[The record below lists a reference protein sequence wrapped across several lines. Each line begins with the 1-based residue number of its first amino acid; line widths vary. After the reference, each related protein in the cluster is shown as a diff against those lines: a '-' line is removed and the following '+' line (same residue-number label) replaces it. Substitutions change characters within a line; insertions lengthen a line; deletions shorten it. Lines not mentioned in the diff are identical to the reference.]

1 MISNKFNTTFPT
13 STNTMKPWKPKITV
27 KLFLACPTSFKKS
40 HKTKNSSSSKFNV
53 WPKPEP
59 QRKQPNLSELL
70 IIKKPLKPCTLRE
83 SSSFTVETAPKPKA
97 ILPKVLGSTL
107 KTQGVKRLSIKPQD
121 ARNSRKKA
129 MNWSSQA
136 TGKAR
141 KPNTAKPWIWTLTT
155 KN

>member
-13 STNTMKPWKPKITV
+13 STNTTKPWKLKITV

-40 HKTKNSSSSKFNV
+40 HKIKNSYSSKFNV

-59 QRKQPNLSELL
+59 QRKQPNLSELS

-83 SSSFTVETAPKPKA
+83 SSSFTVETAPRPKA
-97 ILPKVLGSTL
+97 ILAKVSGLIP
-107 KTQGVKRLSIKPQD
+107 KTQSVKRLSIRPQN

-129 MNWSSQA
+129 MSWSSQA
-136 TGKAR
+136 TGKAH
-141 KPNTAKPWIWTLTT
+141 KPNTVRPWIWTLTT